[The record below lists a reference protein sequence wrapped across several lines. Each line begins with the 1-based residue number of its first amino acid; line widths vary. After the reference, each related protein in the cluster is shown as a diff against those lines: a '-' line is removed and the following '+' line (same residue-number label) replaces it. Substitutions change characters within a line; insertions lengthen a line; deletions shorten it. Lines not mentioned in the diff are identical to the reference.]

1 MESRKA
7 LGAVVKNN
15 ITQVMLVLETI
26 VIFGV
31 FQILTSGTFM
41 TPRNLTNIMMQG
53 CVYSIMGIGI
63 VFVMVSG
70 NMDLSGGSVLGF
82 LSALGAVLQVKG
94 YSTWLTIVIMMA
106 AGIIIGAWQGYWVA
120 YRRLPAFI
128 VTLAGMLMFRGL
140 CLFVGG
146 GATVG
151 PVSQSFG
158 KIGSAYLP
166 SLFAQ
171 DSHDSTFI
179 IFAIAI
185 LTTVYMMFHGRKNKQ
200 SFGLPVDSTAKF
212 YAKTIALVAALVL
225 VALILDRYRGL
236 PYALLLLAILGCLFA
251 YIAKNTVFGRY
262 VFAIGGNSEATRLTG
277 INVKK
282 IVFRVYILMGW
293 LVSLASIVYLG
304 RVGQAKTL
312 NSVPLR
318 AVLSAASARWTG
330 LAPSQAPFSAQS

>member
-106 AGIIIGAWQGYWVA
+106 AGIIIGAWQGYW
-120 YRRLPAFI
+120 
-128 VTLAGMLMFRGL
+128 LA
-140 CLFVGG
+140 C
-146 GATVG
+146 
-151 PVSQSFG
+151 
-158 KIGSAYLP
+158 
-166 SLFAQ
+166 
-171 DSHDSTFI
+171 
-179 IFAIAI
+179 
-185 LTTVYMMFHGRKNKQ
+185 
-200 SFGLPVDSTAKF
+200 
-212 YAKTIALVAALVL
+212 
-225 VALILDRYRGL
+225 
-236 PYALLLLAILGCLFA
+236 
-251 YIAKNTVFGRY
+251 
-262 VFAIGGNSEATRLTG
+262 
-277 INVKK
+277 
-282 IVFRVYILMGW
+282 
-293 LVSLASIVYLG
+293 
-304 RVGQAKTL
+304 
-312 NSVPLR
+312 
-318 AVLSAASARWTG
+318 
-330 LAPSQAPFSAQS
+330 